1 MVLLTGTVLV
11 KKSEAGCPSRLGT
24 SRGHSRAARE
34 GGVGA
39 AGWWE
44 HTYRGHASEPL
55 HGRREKDA

>member
-1 MVLLTGTVLV
+1 MVLLTGTIPVR
-11 KKSEAGCPSRLGT
+11 SEVGRPSRLGT
-24 SRGHSRAARE
+24 SRGHGRAAGE